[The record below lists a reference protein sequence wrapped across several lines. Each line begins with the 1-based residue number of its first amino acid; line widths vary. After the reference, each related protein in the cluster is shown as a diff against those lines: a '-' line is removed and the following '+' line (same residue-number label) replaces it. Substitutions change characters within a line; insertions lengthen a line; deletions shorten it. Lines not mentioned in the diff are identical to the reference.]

1 MMNSSPSS
9 ISSFRCSPC
18 IRTVYIVGILLLG
31 VVSVSVSVSAEDAS
45 AVIHTHTKVQTSEKV
60 STAIDS
66 LSKSVTVT
74 SNGNDSPHHYLDD
87 DRGDSF
93 SNMNMN
99 KEESSNSDKNERQH
113 QHGSLRT
120 GTASNPNKYKYKH
133 AQYENEDEI
142 DVLRD
147 MYNDELQLQWPWHH
161 DKKNKTDTSCSS
173 HGNCTTCTAAS
184 RTCHWC
190 NKDNQCHAKGSWYG
204 CAIGNSCT
212 SPSHNDTVDNSC
224 KSHTDCT
231 SCSISSKVCHWCA
244 FDEQCHAVGSVYGC
258 GHGVNCYSN
267 DRCRRATPEDIDEGT
282 FADVGIVPILI
293 IVLATMGVLCCSTV
307 LYAGANA
314 LKGAFY
320 EMAEIR
326 APPSEAF
333 TTHSHGFQT
342 LTIDTIGEGLGEEEE
357 EDDFDENNNL
367 IRNSNDD
374 DKLSEAENIE
384 SRDNNEARESNLIAR
399 DEDEDESGGDSG
411 GSEVRNGLEMS
422 NSEDDERQELTTS
435 RENQMREKAPLVTA
449 HPDPSRLPSH
459 MMRTGAGSGA
469 GGSHW
474 NCLLR
479 SCKAWYFFTV
489 VISLFLATSSIIFFP
504 KVPDWNVCSDEFAW
518 QSIISGLTSLKVEA
532 SFEIL
537 MSVENRNRLDIAL
550 EGVSGDF
557 SYDGEQVGTFTVKRT
572 IVQATSITDAVITCT
587 VTPTRWEALGLISDY
602 YKGKLVLMAN
612 VSGVVRI
619 RGIGI
624 TLPVKISD
632 VLIPVNDQ
640 ASKDRHLCACPEWK
654 DVKPTIS
661 PLPFKA
667 AIQEPV
673 ESLMAMNRIALPEHM
688 DIELK
693 VQ

>member
-1 MMNSSPSS
+1 
-9 ISSFRCSPC
+9 
-18 IRTVYIVGILLLG
+18 VGILLIAVL
-31 VVSVSVSVSAEDAS
+31 SVSAEDSS
-45 AVIHTHTKVQTSEKV
+45 AVIHTQGQTSERV

-66 LSKSVTVT
+66 LSKRSVTVT
-74 SNGNDSPHHYLDD
+74 NNDNDSPHHLND
-87 DRGDSF
+87 DRSGSF
-93 SNMNMN
+93 SIMNM
-99 KEESSNSDKNERQH
+99 EESNSDRNEP

-120 GTASNPNKYKYKH
+120 TTSNSITYKYS
-133 AQYENEDEI
+133 QNEDEI
-142 DVLRD
+142 IIDD
-147 MYNDELQLQWPWHH
+147 LQWPWHR
-161 DKKNKTDTSCSS
+161 DKKNKTDHSCSG
-173 HGNCTTCTAAS
+173 HGNCTSCTAAS

-204 CAIGNSCT
+204 CAVGNSCT
-212 SPSHNDTVDNSC
+212 SPSHNDTVDTSC
-224 KSHTDCT
+224 KSHLDCT

-267 DRCRRATPEDIDEGT
+267 DRCRRTAPEEIDEGT
-282 FADVGIVPILI
+282 FQNIGIVPISI

-326 APPSEAF
+326 APHPPSEAF
-333 TTHSHGFQT
+333 ATHGFQT
-342 LTIDTIGEGLGEEEE
+342 LTIDTIGEGLEGGE
-357 EDDFDENNNL
+357 EDDFHENN
-367 IRNSNDD
+367 ISRNSNDD
-374 DKLSEAENIE
+374 DDDDDDDNDNLSEAENIE
-384 SRDNNEARESNLIAR
+384 SRDNNETCESNLVAR
-399 DEDEDESGGDSG
+399 DEDESGGDSTS
-411 GSEVRNGLEMS
+411 SEVRNGLEMP
-422 NSEDDERQELTTS
+422 NSEEDERQEFTTN
-435 RENQMREKAPLVTA
+435 RENQMTEKAALVTA
-449 HPDPSRLPSH
+449 HPDPSRLPSR
-459 MMRTGAGSGA
+459 MMRTDAA

-504 KVPDWNVCSDEFAW
+504 KLPEYNVCSDQFAW

-557 SYDGEQVGTFTVKRT
+557 SYDGEQVGIFTMKRT
-572 IVQATSITDAVITCT
+572 IVQATSITDAVVTCT

-612 VSGVVRI
+612 MSGVVRI

-632 VLIPVNDQ
+632 VLIPVNEPDM
-640 ASKDRHLCACPEWK
+640 KDRHLCACPEWK
-654 DVKPTIS
+654 DVKPAIS

-673 ESLMAMNRIALPEHM
+673 ESLMSMSQITLPEH
-688 DIELK
+688 IELK
-693 VQ
+693 FQ

>member
-1 MMNSSPSS
+1 MISSPPFT
-9 ISSFRCSPC
+9 SSFRCSPC
-18 IRTVYIVGILLLG
+18 IRTVCLIGILLLG
-31 VVSVSVSVSAEDAS
+31 VVSVSAEDSS
-45 AVIHTHTKVQTSEKV
+45 AVIYTKGQTSEKV

-66 LSKSVTVT
+66 LSKRSVTVT
-74 SNGNDSPHHYLDD
+74 NNGNDSPHHHHHLDEE
-87 DRGDSF
+87 RRDS
-93 SNMNMN
+93 SSIMNMNM
-99 KEESSNSDKNERQH
+99 EESNSDSNEP

-120 GTASNPNKYKYKH
+120 TRTSDSNTYKYSQK
-133 AQYENEDEI
+133 EDEDEI
-142 DVLRD
+142 VIDD
-147 MYNDELQLQWPWHH
+147 LQWPWHR
-161 DKKNKTDTSCSS
+161 DKKNKTDHSCSG

-184 RTCHWC
+184 NTCHWC

-204 CAIGNSCT
+204 CAVGNSCT
-212 SPSHNDTVDNSC
+212 SPSHNDTVDTSC
-224 KSHTDCT
+224 KSHLDCT

-267 DRCRRATPEDIDEGT
+267 DRCRRTEPEQIEEAT
-282 FADVGIVPILI
+282 FADIGIVPISI
-293 IVLATMGVLCCSTV
+293 IVLAAMGVLCCSTV

-314 LKGAFY
+314 LKGAFS

-333 TTHSHGFQT
+333 ATHGFQT
-342 LTIDTIGEGLGEEEE
+342 LTIDTIGEGLEGGEEDE
-357 EDDFDENNNL
+357 FNENN
-367 IRNSNDD
+367 ISRNSNGDNDD
-374 DKLSEAENIE
+374 NDNLSEAENIE
-384 SRDNNEARESNLIAR
+384 SRDNNNETCESNLVAR
-399 DEDEDESGGDSG
+399 DEDEDESGGDSTG
-411 GSEVRNGLEMS
+411 NGSEARNGLEMS
-422 NSEDDERQELTTS
+422 NSEDNERQELTTS
-435 RENQMREKAPLVTA
+435 RENQMTEKAALVTA
-449 HPDPSRLPSH
+449 HPDPSRLTSR
-459 MMRTGAGSGA
+459 MMRTDAGT

-504 KVPDWNVCSDEFAW
+504 KVPDYNVCSDQFAW

-537 MSVENRNRLDIAL
+537 VSVENRNRLDIAL

-572 IVQATSITDAVITCT
+572 LVQATSITDAVVTCT

-612 VSGVVRI
+612 VSGIVRI

-673 ESLMAMNRIALPEHM
+673 ESLMAMNRIALPEH
-688 DIELK
+688 IELK